1 MSQTIAQEPQGCI
14 LIVFLHSSGS
24 DTHDDVVRNIHHWF
38 STLRTQVRALH
49 VCRPAGNKGTQDEEE
64 RTVHELY
71 RIATAEEAGMPTTR
85 TTPEEGTTRTTPDG
99 RTGTNDTPQPRRR
112 GVRIHTGSY
121 QECMNSLKT
130 FGIPVERLV
139 QQVLL
144 KMKNLSRF
152 AAVELQ
158 HHQKQ
163 YHRRWIHMQQ
173 ALEAEIRKEGAKQ
186 ALLALLHA
194 QQHQPH
200 LQSHLQVPTLPRS
213 AIHDVEAYNIV
224 RAKYIECA
232 LPADCLFGKGR
243 PAMKHPGNM
252 QCVVI

>member
-1 MSQTIAQEPQGCI
+1 MSQTIAQEPKGCI

-24 DTHDDVVRNIHHWF
+24 ATHDDVVRKIHEWF
-38 STLRTQVRALH
+38 ATLRTQVRALH
-49 VCRPAGNKGTQDEEE
+49 VCRPADNKGTPDEEE

-71 RIATAEEAGMPTTR
+71 RIATAADDGIPMTR
-85 TTPEEGTTRTTPDG
+85 PEG
-99 RTGTNDTPQPRRR
+99 RTGTTDTTPQSRRR

-144 KMKNLSRF
+144 KMKNMSRF

-200 LQSHLQVPTLPRS
+200 LQAHLQVPTLPRS

-252 QCVVI
+252 QYVCMI